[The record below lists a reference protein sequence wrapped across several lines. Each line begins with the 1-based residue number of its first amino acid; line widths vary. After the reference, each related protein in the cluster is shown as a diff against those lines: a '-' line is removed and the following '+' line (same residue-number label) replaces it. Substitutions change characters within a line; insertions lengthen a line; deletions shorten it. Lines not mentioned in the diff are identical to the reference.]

1 MRLQDAGGQ
10 VDSLNTALQVAEVRS
25 LLIIVDA
32 PLCSRILT
40 RVTRHSSLLIAAPH
54 GTDGVQGRGH
64 EARGA
69 PHRRISRDGGRGVTT
84 ARRRGQA
91 PRSRGP
97 RPGTATLPHTIP
109 CPVPRTTRAE
119 GAHRDPW
126 SLSHA
131 DTAAQALAERRERMA
146 AELAM
151 QATNERIKAARAGR
165 AEAEQGMNNAREMER
180 DLRQQLANLEVE
192 FSEQSGQVAALLER
206 LRRQEDLTTAG
217 ECTGERAQGV

>member
-1 MRLQDAGGQ
+1 MALMESKAEAMKREARHTAASAETEAEESRRLADEAKRREAEAHDQ
-10 VDSLNTALQVAEVRS
+10 VPPPCRTLSHAQ
-25 LLIIVDA
+25 
-32 PLCSRILT
+32 C
-40 RVTRHSSLLIAAPH
+40 HAPH
-54 GTDGVQGRGH
+54 NW
-64 EARGA
+64 
-69 PHRRISRDGGRGVTT
+69 
-84 ARRRGQA
+84 
-91 PRSRGP
+91 
-97 RPGTATLPHTIP
+97 
-109 CPVPRTTRAE
+109 
-119 GAHRDPW
+119 AHRDPW